1 MGERVPGGN
10 IDQSSGA
17 WGWNQVPGLKSP
29 NPIPSDAPTQSTVN
43 SAPQPSN
50 VNNPGVG
57 IKGAGAGQPISVTGA
72 AGSTGNPSIDG
83 NRKVV
88 GQVPSGPAFS
98 NPA

>member
-17 WGWNQVPGLKSP
+17 WAFSTPGVLNP
-29 NPIPSDAPTQSTVN
+29 NPISTSADVQSTVN
-43 SAPQPSN
+43 SAPIQSS
-50 VNNPGVG
+50 VTNPGVG
-57 IKGAGAGQPISVTGA
+57 LKGPGAGQPITVTGA
-72 AGSTGNPSIDG
+72 AGSSGNPAIDG

-88 GQVPSGPAFS
+88 GQIPNGPAFS